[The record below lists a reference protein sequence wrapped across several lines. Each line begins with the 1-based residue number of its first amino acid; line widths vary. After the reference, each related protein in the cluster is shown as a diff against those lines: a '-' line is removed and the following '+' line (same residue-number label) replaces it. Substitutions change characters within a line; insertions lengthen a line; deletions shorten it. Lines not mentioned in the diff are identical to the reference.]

1 MNEERNGTIGV
12 DNVLYRLY
20 QEATGYAPESMMLLP
35 GAGSGRKY
43 YRMRGVES
51 LIGVVGTD
59 VSENRAF
66 VELSRHFRVKGLPVP
81 VLRHCSDLSLPDV
94 LRAYGVMS
102 NVMCCGAL

>member
-51 LIGVVGTD
+51 LIGLSVPTFRKTGPLWSFHVIFA
-59 VSENRAF
+59 SKAF
-66 VELSRHFRVKGLPVP
+66 RCRRCV
-81 VLRHCSDLSLPDV
+81 
-94 LRAYGVMS
+94 A
-102 NVMCCGAL
+102 

>member
-81 VLRHCSDLSLPDV
+81 EVRGVSDDGTVRIYRSRTYPGYME
-94 LRAYGVMS
+94 R
-102 NVMCCGAL
+102 

>member
-59 VSENRAF
+59 VSG
-66 VELSRHFRVKGLPVP
+66 KQGL
-81 VLRHCSDLSLPDV
+81 
-94 LRAYGVMS
+94 
-102 NVMCCGAL
+102 CGAFTSFSRQRPSGAGGAWRE

>member
-51 LIGVVGTD
+51 LIGVVGTTFRKTGPLWNFH
-59 VSENRAF
+59 VIFASKAF
-66 VELSRHFRVKGLPVP
+66 RCRRCV
-81 VLRHCSDLSLPDV
+81 
-94 LRAYGVMS
+94 A
-102 NVMCCGAL
+102 